1 VIRRLSLALIFF
13 YSVIQIYAQDIIVPD
28 TVAVRSGK
36 LTLKGLLW
44 HPAGQGKFPT
54 VIFCHGGF
62 RDTESIHDLVVG
74 PVFAKRGYIFLYLF
88 RRGVGLSKEQGSNS
102 ANLIDNAFKEKGQD
116 ERNKVQL
123 QQLET
128 DQLED
133 MIAGLTLL
141 KTRKDVDTNRIA
153 VVGVSF
159 GGSLALL
166 LAEHEPSLR
175 TVIIFAPAGYSWD
188 RSTQLRNRLITA
200 VKNISAPIMIIH
212 AQNDYS
218 INPGVVLDSV
228 MNQLKKP
235 HLLKIYPNFGNSP
248 SEGHNLI
255 HLSIVTWEKEVFNFL
270 DKSLKH

>member
-1 VIRRLSLALIFF
+1 MKEFFISFIFF
-13 YSVIQIYAQDIIVPD
+13 YSIVKTYGQDITVPD
-28 TVAVRSGK
+28 TVTVKSGT
-36 LTLKGLLW
+36 LSLKGLLW
-44 HPAGQGKFPT
+44 RPAGQGKFPT

-62 RDTESIHDLVVG
+62 RDSESIHDLVVG

-88 RRGVGLSKEQGSNS
+88 RRGVGLSKGQGLNS
-102 ANLIDNAFKEKGQD
+102 ADLTDNAFKEKGQD

-153 VVGVSF
+153 VGGVSF

-188 RSTQLRNRLITA
+188 RSPQLRNRLITG

-235 HLLKIYPNFGNSP
+235 HLLKIYPKFGNSP

-270 DKSLKH
+270 DKSLRH

>member
-1 VIRRLSLALIFF
+1 MMKEFFIIFIFF
-13 YSVIQIYAQDIIVPD
+13 YSIVKTYGRDVTGPD
-28 TVAVRSGK
+28 TVTVKSG
-36 LTLKGLLW
+36 TFSLKGLLW
-44 HPAGQGKFPT
+44 RPAGQGKFPT

-88 RRGVGLSKEQGSNS
+88 RRGVGLSKGQGLNS
-102 ANLIDNAFKEKGQD
+102 ADLMDNAFKEKGQD

-153 VVGVSF
+153 VGGVSF

-188 RSTQLRNRLITA
+188 RSPQLRNRLITA

-235 HLLKIYPNFGNSP
+235 HLLKIYPKFGNSP

-255 HLSIVTWEKEVFNFL
+255 HLSIVTWEKEVFDFL